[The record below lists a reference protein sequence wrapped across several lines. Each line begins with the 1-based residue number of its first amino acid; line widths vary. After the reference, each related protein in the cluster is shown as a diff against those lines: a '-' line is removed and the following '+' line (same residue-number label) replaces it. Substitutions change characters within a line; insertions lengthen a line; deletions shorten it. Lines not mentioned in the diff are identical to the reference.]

1 MAKMSHSAA
10 MDQILVDVL
19 IRKRKWQW
27 ITYKLRKS
35 DNSIAGYVMKWNRYP
50 RIAEE
55 WVTLE
60 LPGVEQWRN
69 ASFPSIAM
77 VDALYCT

>member
-1 MAKMSHSAA
+1 MSHSAA

-35 DNSIAGYVMKWNRYP
+35 DNSIAGYAMKWNPLSQDSRRVGHP
-50 RIAEE
+50 RTAWCRTVEE
-55 WVTLE
+55 CK
-60 LPGVEQWRN
+60 LPFDSNG
-69 ASFPSIAM
+69 
-77 VDALYCT
+77 